1 MAFSNQTIKRIVL
14 KNKVTDEDT
23 LKRLEIQSEKLNL
36 PLARLLIAEGL
47 ITGQQLLE
55 FISEFLNLPIFDPT
69 TEPFKLDVIGV
80 LPELVARE
88 RQVLIFGR
96 DASKNVYKV
105 AMTDPTDIENINY
118 LKEYLKAEI
127 EPYLSSNESLR
138 LGYQLYKRMSSE
150 NFETVISARINA
162 IKTSLKNIEENIL
175 ESIPLVELLDTI
187 IGYAATLD
195 ASDVFLQ
202 PEEDFLKIRFRVDG
216 LLRDMI
222 SVDRSINE
230 GLVARI
236 KTLGS
241 LRIDEHFKPQDGRF
255 RFRSSDIDLDIRIAI
270 MPTMFG
276 EKTTLRLL
284 SGAHNFLT
292 LEELGINQNDIIKF
306 QKIIKRP
313 HGMILSTGPTGSGKT
328 TTIYTILS
336 LLNKPE
342 VHIMT
347 IEDPIE
353 YVIPNVSQTQVNQQ
367 AGVTFANGLRSI
379 LRHSPDIIVVG
390 EIRDGE
396 TEEIS
401 INAAL
406 TGHLLISTLHTND
419 APSAILRL
427 VDLGAEPFLIGAT
440 LNAVIAQRLVRRL
453 CPNCRTS
460 YAPDQAIIQK
470 IENDLQA
477 FGRKIKIP
485 EKLYRGEGCNLCHN
499 SGYQGRIGL
508 FEILLID
515 EKVKTLI
522 ASKNINTDTLNKVA
536 QDQGMNSIFE
546 DGIDKA
552 AKGLT
557 TIDEIIRV
565 MTE

>member
-1 MAFSNQTIKRIVL
+1 MAISNQTLKKIVL
-14 KNKVTDEDT
+14 KNNITDENN
-23 LKRLEIQSEKLNL
+23 LKRLEVQSDRSNI
-36 PLARLLIAEGL
+36 PLSRLLIAEGL
-47 ITGQQLLE
+47 TTQQQLLE
-55 FISEFLNLPIFDPT
+55 FISKFLNLPIFDPT
-69 TEPFKLDVIGV
+69 IEPLKPEVVGV

-88 RQVLIFGR
+88 RQVLVFNR
-96 DASKNVYKV
+96 DTAKNAYKV
-105 AMTDPTDIENINY
+105 AMADPTDIENINY

-127 EPYLSSNESLR
+127 EPHLTSNESLR

-150 NFETVISARINA
+150 NFETVISAKVNA
-162 IKTSLKNIEENIL
+162 IKTSLKDVEENIL
-175 ESIPLVELLDTI
+175 ENIPLVELLDTI

-195 ASDVFLQ
+195 ASDVYLQ

-236 KTLGS
+236 KTLGG

-255 RFRSSDIDLDIRIAI
+255 RFRSSDIDLDIRVAI

-284 SGAHNFLT
+284 AGVHNFLT
-292 LEELGINQNDIIKF
+292 LEELGMNQNDIIKF
-306 QKIIKRP
+306 QKVIKRP

-328 TTIYTILS
+328 TTIYTTLS

-342 VHIMT
+342 IHIIT

-353 YVIPNVSQTQVNQQ
+353 YIIPNVSQTQVNQQ

-390 EIRDGE
+390 EIRDSE
-396 TEEIS
+396 TEEIA

-419 APSAILRL
+419 APSAIVRL
-427 VDLGAEPFLIGAT
+427 IDLGAQPFLIGAT

-453 CPNCRTS
+453 CPNCRTA
-460 YAPDQAIIQK
+460 YQPDSAIIQK
-470 IENDLQA
+470 LENDLKS
-477 FGRKIKIP
+477 FNKKIKIP
-485 EKLYRGEGCNLCHN
+485 EKLYKGEGCNLCHN

-508 FEILLID
+508 FEIFLID

-522 ASKNINTDTLNKVA
+522 ASQNINIDTLNKIA
-536 QDQGMNSIFE
+536 QDQNMTSIFE
-546 DGIDKA
+546 DGINKA
-552 AKGLT
+552 SKGLT